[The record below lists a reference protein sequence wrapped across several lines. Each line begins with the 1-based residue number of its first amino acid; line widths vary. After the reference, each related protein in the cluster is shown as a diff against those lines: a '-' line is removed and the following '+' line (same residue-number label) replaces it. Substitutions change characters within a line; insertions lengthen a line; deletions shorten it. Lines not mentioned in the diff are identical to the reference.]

1 MEDNKTFTQEEVNN
15 IVSKRLS
22 EERAKYNLQVQQ
34 KEAEHNAE
42 IKALREKYQKESLH
56 TKMLSALTKANVFE
70 PNEMVRLIKDRVHTD
85 DKGDSYYLTDTGEH
99 LTIEEGVNHWAS
111 KNLWAIRN
119 DQKPGVGGRDSDGTS
134 GDPIAKAMKLQRK

>member
-70 PNEMVRLIKDRVHTD
+70 PNEMVRLVKDRVHTD
-85 DKGDSYYLTDTGEH
+85 DTGNSYYLTDTGEH
-99 LTIEEGVNHWAS
+99 LSIEEGVNHWAS

-119 DQKPGVGGRDSDGTS
+119 DQKRGAGSFGGNFVTD
-134 GDPIAKAMKLQRK
+134 DPIAKAMKLQRK